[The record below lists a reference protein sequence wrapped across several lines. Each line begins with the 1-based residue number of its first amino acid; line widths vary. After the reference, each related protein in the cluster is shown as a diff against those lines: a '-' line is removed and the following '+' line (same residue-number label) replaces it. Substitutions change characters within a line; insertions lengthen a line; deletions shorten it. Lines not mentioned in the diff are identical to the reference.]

1 MEYDAQLKLQS
12 YLDGELPE
20 AEAREVANWLARDR
34 EAMALFGELRNT
46 RQAFV
51 GLEVG
56 VELPESREFFWSKVE
71 REIRRQEQPEPVA
84 RPSSLLSA
92 WRRFLVPA
100 GAVAALAVAAMI

>member
-1 MEYDAQLKLQS
+1 MVMEYDAQLKLQS

-56 VELPESREFFWSKVE
+56 VELPESPAF
-71 REIRRQEQPEPVA
+71 RRGEPSPIWQRCQFAKQPPKA
-84 RPSSLLSA
+84 CRRPFDPSSLLA
-92 WRRFLVPA
+92 RP
-100 GAVAALAVAAMI
+100 G